1 MDKRILIIDNYDS
14 FTYNI
19 VHSIRSLNSAP
30 LAVQRN
36 DAVSLSDAEQATHLI
51 FSPGPGIPSEAG
63 MMPKLLKEFSQS
75 KSILG
80 ICLGHQAIG
89 ETFGGSLKCLSK
101 PFHGIESVIELD
113 TSDPL
118 FSELP
123 TSISVGRY
131 HSWVIREENLP
142 LDLKVTARDQN
153 GLIMAIAHKTL
164 PVFGVQFHPESI
176 MTQTGNLIFK
186 NFLNLGVNLK

>member
-19 VHSIRSLNSAP
+19 VHSIKSLTSAQI
-30 LAVQRN
+30 AVQRN
-36 DAVSLSDAEQATHLI
+36 NAVNLSDVESATHLI
-51 FSPGPGIPSEAG
+51 FSPGPGVPSEAG
-63 MMPKLLKEFSQS
+63 MMPKILENFS
-75 KSILG
+75 KSKVILG
-80 ICLGHQAIG
+80 ICLGHQAIA

-101 PFHGIESVIELD
+101 PFHGVKSEIELD
-113 TSDPL
+113 TSDSL
-118 FSELP
+118 FSGLP

-131 HSWVIREENLP
+131 HSWVINEESLP
-142 LDLKVTARDQN
+142 LDLKVTARDRN

-176 MTQTGNLIFK
+176 MTESSNVLFK
-186 NFLNLGVNLK
+186 NFLNLEAN